1 MIQRIQSIWLL
12 LASLTLVMLL
22 VLPIITK
29 TYEGRELWMLATG
42 LYQKAD
48 KGTVKIDAYLSLAI
62 GTVLIALIAL
72 ANIFLFR
79 NRQLQKQI
87 CNVVIILT
95 VLLSVWIVVVAQ
107 QIPGGLNGYQLNIG
121 TFMPLLSILFCF
133 LAARGINND
142 ERLIRSADRLR

>member
-29 TYEGRELWMLATG
+29 TYEGKELWMLATG

-48 KGTVKIDAYLSLAI
+48 KGTLKVTSYLPLAAA
-62 GTVLIALIAL
+62 TVLIALAAL
-72 ANIFLFR
+72 FNIFLFR

-95 VLLSVWIVVVAQ
+95 VMLSVWMVVVAQ
-107 QIPGGLNGYQLNIG
+107 QIPGGLNNYQLNVG
-121 TFMPLLSILFCF
+121 AFMPLLSILFCF
-133 LAARGINND
+133 LATRGIQND